1 MKPARVTLQ
10 PSFFN
15 DSSLLKSRDFTE
27 VEPGHIVHW
36 ILAFNTFL
44 SFGWVE
50 LYKAAA
56 DKISTNIHRKDDVE
70 TKKLYWIVP
79 DKMMEMTDRLSSANG
94 GRGGENVD
102 IFDNLAYNLCFF
114 MWCQHRLEE

>member
-56 DKISTNIHRKDDVE
+56 DKISANIHRKDDVGG
-70 TKKLYWIVP
+70 KKKVL
-79 DKMMEMTDRLSSANG
+79 TDHLSSVND

-114 MWCQHRLEE
+114 FFFLCGANID